1 LKLRKEGGKKMM
13 AIEKDTFGERLRKLR
28 VFGKLKG
35 SSVFASENGKILST
49 SWWSKRIARYSR
61 LAGVKITPYSLRH
74 TFAIEFLR
82 NGGDLF
88 SLQRI
93 LGHLDLTTT
102 KRYIH
107 LSQDDI
113 REIHSKASPVQKLQ
127 EIDRRAPRSIKE
139 T

>member
-1 LKLRKEGGKKMM
+1 M